1 MWQNFYTQNN
11 NITNILTSLEQ
22 VRKDIFDME
31 SVKVKEYFARK
42 VVLAFDNLMIFFA
55 GNGLDVNLRKALA
68 ESQEDMRDA
77 LPLFPEIKMYLIKE
91 DVGYSLM
98 VKNLEATDVVI
109 GLFDVFGFQ
118 YMGQEDG
125 VVTDIARLEFN
136 SFSTLA
142 FNFSLVDYSRS
153 WINYTPALEERAIQ
167 QAEHILFRMT
177 FKKIESSVKEQM
189 QFLENVK
196 NHPNYKELYQKIIR
210 LMPKLESSLEK
221 QWRISI
227 VEGDKLKMK

>member
-1 MWQNFYTQNN
+1 MWQNFYTQTN
-11 NITNILTSLEQ
+11 NIANVIASLEK

-55 GNGLDVNLRKALA
+55 GNGLDLNLRKALA

-77 LPLFPEIKMYLIKE
+77 AHLFPEIKMYLIKE
-91 DVGYSLM
+91 DVGYSLI
-98 VKNLEATDVVI
+98 VKNLEATDIVI
-109 GLFDVFGFQ
+109 GLLDVFGFN
-118 YMGQEDG
+118 YMGQEDS
-125 VVTDIARLEFN
+125 VINDIAKLEQN

-153 WINYTPALEERAIQ
+153 WINYTPALEERAIK

-177 FKKIESSVKEQM
+177 FKKIESSIKEQM

-221 QWRISI
+221 QWRMSI
-227 VEGDKLKMK
+227 VEFDKLKIK